1 MSTPQDSQSATNHT
15 RLVPGFHFVAG
26 TLTIVLLG
34 WTLYRLVTVRSL
46 DALLGALIGV
56 LLMLDFYYIRAFPLA
71 VQDRLIR
78 LEERL
83 RLASLLPR
91 ELQARAG
98 EFTAEQLIGL
108 RFASDGELPALAAR
122 TLNERI
128 GTRAAIKALVV
139 NWRADHMRA

>member
-1 MSTPQDSQSATNHT
+1 MSTPHDAQSATNHT

-91 ELQARAG
+91 ELHARAG

-122 TLNERI
+122 TLNEGI
-128 GTRAAIKALVV
+128 GTRSAIKALVV